1 LHILRDGQT
10 LFADIFLQDE
20 DFLQK
25 DDDFID
31 YRLPTSVKPISYT
44 IRLENSWVG
53 DPFIFNGTTI
63 IQAKVINATDNIT
76 LHVGNLQI
84 ITDTVTVNKTTI
96 VIKDRIYDNVTEKY
110 TFKLSKILDN
120 DTIVDISFNYV
131 GNLSDNMAGF
141 YRSSYVDE
149 KGQIK

>member
-1 LHILRDGQT
+1 
-10 LFADIFLQDE
+10 
-20 DFLQK
+20 LQK